1 MQARASAVKAGA
13 GKRRGAP
20 ARGLAAGPSREDALL
35 DAAASEF
42 NLYGVSGA
50 SLSRIARAVGL
61 KRAALYYYFDSR
73 EDLAYRCY
81 LRACRTTAADL
92 EAAEA
97 AGRTG
102 LQRVQGFIRTTLDPA
117 RAAGVVPSE
126 IALLDGERRGI
137 VERAHGANVATLTRF
152 IRDGIEDGSIR
163 DCDAEIAAQ
172 AIFGMVY
179 FAPLTEEWAAGSGK
193 PVHEHAGHVLA
204 DLVADGVARDPRRS
218 CECPFDVAQ
227 FANRPQN
234 AFDRE
239 QAAAMKIDLLVR
251 TAAQLFN
258 RRGID
263 GTSLDQI
270 TEALGAT
277 KGAFYQYIPDKSAL
291 VAECHRRQM
300 QLSTQICDA
309 AEKHGKDGFERAFI
323 GLHLLVQAFAG
334 DAAPLAPLTGLEA
347 LPAKARASI
356 RRRGQ
361 ELAARY
367 ERMNRDAMAEG
378 SYRAFDARTL
388 ATVGA
393 GVFSW
398 IPKWRQDGDLRSPR
412 FVADQSAALFARGL
426 RRRA

>member
-1 MQARASAVKAGA
+1 MARAMAVKAA
-13 GKRRGAP
+13 TKRRGAL
-20 ARGLAAGPSREDALL
+20 ARNLGAGREDALL

-50 SLSRIARAVGL
+50 SLPRIARAVGL
-61 KRAALYYYFDSR
+61 TRAALYYYFKSR
-73 EDLAYRCY
+73 EDLASRCY

-92 EAAEA
+92 AAA

-102 LQRVQGFIRTTLDPA
+102 LQRVQAFIHATLDPA

-126 IALLDGERRGI
+126 IALLDDAPRAA
-137 VERAHGANVATLTRF
+137 VEAAHGANVAMLTRF
-152 IRDGIEDGSIR
+152 IRDGIDDGSIR
-163 DCDAEIAAQ
+163 ACDPEIAAQ

-179 FAPLTEEWAAGSGK
+179 FAPLIDEWTDGSGK
-193 PVHEHAGHVLA
+193 SVHEHAGHVLA
-204 DLVADGVARDPRRS
+204 DLVADGVARDPGRPF
-218 CECPFDVAQ
+218 ECPFDVAQ
-227 FANRPQN
+227 FAARPKN

-239 QAAAMKIDLLVR
+239 QAAAMKTDLLVR
-251 TAAQLFN
+251 TASRLFN

-291 VAECHRRQM
+291 VIECHRRQM

-309 AEKHGKDGFERAFI
+309 AEQHGRTSFERAFI

-334 DAAPLAPLTGLEA
+334 DDAPLAPLTGLEA
-347 LPAKARASI
+347 LPAKARAAI

-367 ERMNRDAMAEG
+367 ERINRAAMTEG
-378 SYRAFDARTL
+378 SFRAFDARTL

-398 IPKWRQDGDLRSPR
+398 IPKWRQDGDPRSPR